1 MKEPLKKRQQEV
13 LAYLRDCIRNGGTP
27 PSAREMMAHFGFKS
41 PRAVTD
47 HLNTLERKGYIT
59 RPNRNARNIRLNEP
73 ISGIPILGT
82 APAGHPTEAI
92 EDRLGTLDIDTL
104 FGKQDDLFA
113 VQAKGESMK
122 DAGILDGDYVVVR
135 KQPHVPSGAIAVAYL
150 NGQATIKRFRKTVS
164 GYRLEPAN
172 RTFQPI
178 DITNEKSNF
187 NIGGLVVGVI
197 RRVHA

>member
-1 MKEPLKKRQQEV
+1 MKQPLKKRQQEV

-27 PSAREMMAHFGFKS
+27 PSAREMMSHFGFKS

-47 HLNTLERKGYIT
+47 HLDTLERKGYIN
-59 RPNRNARNIRLNEP
+59 RPNRNARNIRLNDP

-82 APAGHPTEAI
+82 APAGHPTEAV
-92 EDRLGTLDIDTL
+92 EDHVGTLDIDTL
-104 FGKQDDLFA
+104 FGRTDDLFA

-122 DAGILDGDYVVVR
+122 DAGILNGDYVVVR

-150 NGQATIKRFRKTVS
+150 DGQATIKRFKKTVA

-172 RTFQPI
+172 RTFRPI
-178 DITNEKSNF
+178 EVTNEKSNF

-197 RRVHA
+197 RRVVA

>member
-1 MKEPLKKRQQEV
+1 MKQPLKKRQQEV

-47 HLNTLERKGYIT
+47 HLDTLERKGYIN
-59 RPNRNARNIRLNEP
+59 RPNRNARNIRLNDP

-82 APAGHPTEAI
+82 APAGNPTEAV
-92 EDRLGTLDIDTL
+92 EDQVGTLDIDTL
-104 FGKQDDLFA
+104 FGRTDDLFA

-150 NGQATIKRFRKTVS
+150 DGQATIKRFRKTVS

-172 RTFQPI
+172 RTFRPI
-178 DITNEKSNF
+178 EVTNEKSNF
-187 NIGGLVVGVI
+187 NIGGLVVGVV
-197 RRVHA
+197 RRVHT

>member
-1 MKEPLKKRQQEV
+1 MKQPLKKRQQEV

-47 HLNTLERKGYIT
+47 HLDTLEWKGYIN
-59 RPNRNARNIRLNEP
+59 RPNRNARNIRLNDP
-73 ISGIPILGT
+73 ICGIPILGT
-82 APAGHPTEAI
+82 APAGHPTEAV
-92 EDRLGTLDIDTL
+92 EDHVGTLDIDTL
-104 FGKQDDLFA
+104 FGRTDDLFA

-122 DAGILDGDYVVVR
+122 DAGILNGDYVVVR

-164 GYRLEPAN
+164 GYCLEPAN
-172 RTFQPI
+172 RTFRPI
-178 DITNEKSNF
+178 EITNEKSNF

-197 RRVHA
+197 RRVVA